1 MKRLTA
7 WLTGVAGGVAAAR
20 IFRRAPAPA
29 PVVVH
34 EPDPAVALRAKLA
47 ETKAAELEPQQ
58 QPAAE
63 ETVPDDDDPNAR
75 RRAVHERGRAAVDE
89 MRGDRSGD

>member
-20 IFRRAPAPA
+20 IFRRAPVPA
-29 PVVVH
+29 PVTR
-34 EPDPAVALRAKLA
+34 EPDPADALRAKLA
-47 ETKAAELEPQQ
+47 ETKAAQVEPEPE
-58 QPAAE
+58 PASPGQ
-63 ETVPDDDDPNAR
+63 PDDDPDAR

-89 MRGDRSGD
+89 MRGERPSE

>member
-20 IFRRAPAPA
+20 IFRRAPASSA

-34 EPDPAVALRAKLA
+34 EPDPAEALRAKLA
-47 ETKAAELEPQQ
+47 ETKVS
-58 QPAAE
+58 QPEAP
-63 ETVPDDDDPNAR
+63 PDGDPDAR

-89 MRGDRSGD
+89 MRGDRTSE

>member
-20 IFRRAPAPA
+20 IFRRAPASSA

-34 EPDPAVALRAKLA
+34 EPDPAEVLREKLA
-47 ETKAAELEPQQ
+47 QSKAAPAEPEAPTELS
-58 QPAAE
+58 
-63 ETVPDDDDPNAR
+63 DDDPDAR

-89 MRGDRSGD
+89 MRGDSTTD

>member
-20 IFRRAPAPA
+20 IFRRASA
-29 PVVVH
+29 PVPVVR
-34 EPDPAVALRAKLA
+34 EPDPADALRAKLA
-47 ETKAAELEPQQ
+47 ETKAEEPE
-58 QPAAE
+58 PATAE
-63 ETVPDDDDPNAR
+63 ESDVDPDAR

-89 MRGDRSGD
+89 MRGDRSSD

>member
-20 IFRRAPAPA
+20 IFRRPPAPA
-29 PVVVH
+29 HVVVH
-34 EPDPAVALRAKLA
+34 EPDPAEELRSKLA
-47 ETKAAELEPQQ
+47 ETKAAAPEAP
-58 QPAAE
+58 
-63 ETVPDDDDPNAR
+63 PDDDPDAR

-89 MRGDRSGD
+89 MRGDRTSE

>member
-20 IFRRAPAPA
+20 IFRRTPASARVP
-29 PVVVH
+29 VH
-34 EPDPAVALRAKLA
+34 EPDPAEVLREKLA
-47 ETKAAELEPQQ
+47 QSKAAPAEPEAPTELS
-58 QPAAE
+58 
-63 ETVPDDDDPNAR
+63 DDDPDAR

-89 MRGDRSGD
+89 MRGDSTTD

>member
-20 IFRRAPAPA
+20 IFRRAPVQAPS
-29 PVVVH
+29 VVR
-34 EPDPAVALRAKLA
+34 EPDPADALRAKLA
-47 ETKAAELEPQQ
+47 ETKTVQPEPEPAP
-58 QPAAE
+58 PAAS
-63 ETVPDDDDPNAR
+63 DDDPDAR

-89 MRGDRSGD
+89 MRGDQAPE

>member
-20 IFRRAPAPA
+20 LFRRAPATSA
-29 PVVVH
+29 PVH
-34 EPDPAVALRAKLA
+34 EPDPADALRAKLA
-47 ETKAAELEPQQ
+47 ETKTAQPEPAPAEDPGDEP
-58 QPAAE
+58 
-63 ETVPDDDDPNAR
+63 DAR

-89 MRGDRSGD
+89 MRGDHQSD

>member
-20 IFRRAPAPA
+20 IFRRAPASNA

-34 EPDPAVALRAKLA
+34 EPDPAEALRAKLA
-47 ETKAAELEPQQ
+47 ATKVS
-58 QPAAE
+58 QPEAP
-63 ETVPDDDDPNAR
+63 PDDDDPDAR

-89 MRGDRSGD
+89 MRGDHTTE

>member
-20 IFRRAPAPA
+20 IFRRPPTPAQ
-29 PVVVH
+29 VVVH
-34 EPDPAVALRAKLA
+34 EPDPADALRAKLA
-47 ETKAAELEPQQ
+47 ETKAT
-58 QPAAE
+58 QPAA
-63 ETVPDDDDPNAR
+63 PPADDPDAR

-89 MRGDRSGD
+89 MRGDRTHE

>member
-7 WLTGVAGGVAAAR
+7 WLAGVAGGVAAAR

-29 PVVVH
+29 PVVH
-34 EPDPAVALRAKLA
+34 EPDPADALRAKLA
-47 ETKAAELEPQQ
+47 ETKTTPTESEREAADED
-58 QPAAE
+58 
-63 ETVPDDDDPNAR
+63 PDAR

-89 MRGDRSGD
+89 MRGDHTAE

>member
-29 PVVVH
+29 PLR
-34 EPDPAVALRAKLA
+34 EPDPADALRAKLA
-47 ETKAAELEPQQ
+47 ETKSVQAEPERATPAEPN
-58 QPAAE
+58 
-63 ETVPDDDDPNAR
+63 DDPDTR

-89 MRGDRSGD
+89 MRGERSDD

>member
-20 IFRRAPAPA
+20 IFRRAPT
-29 PVVVH
+29 PVPVH
-34 EPDPAVALRAKLA
+34 EPDPADALRAKLA
-47 ETKAAELEPQQ
+47 QAKDAQPNAAQPEPEAAPTEE
-58 QPAAE
+58 PA
-63 ETVPDDDDPNAR
+63 DDPDAR

-89 MRGDRSGD
+89 MRGERSSD

>member
-20 IFRRAPAPA
+20 IFRRTPAPA
-29 PVVVH
+29 RVPVH
-34 EPDPAVALRAKLA
+34 EPDPAEALREELA
-47 ETKAAELEPQQ
+47 QSKSAPAEPEAPTELS
-58 QPAAE
+58 
-63 ETVPDDDDPNAR
+63 DDDPDAR

-89 MRGDRSGD
+89 MRGDSTTD

>member
-20 IFRRAPAPA
+20 IFRRAPAPV
-29 PVVVH
+29 PVAH
-34 EPDPAVALRAKLA
+34 EPDPADALRAKLA
-47 ETKAAELEPQQ
+47 ETRAVQPEPEPE
-58 QPAAE
+58 PAAE
-63 ETVPDDDDPNAR
+63 PDDDPDAR

-89 MRGDRSGD
+89 MHGDGTSD

>member
-7 WLTGVAGGVAAAR
+7 WLTGVAGGVATAR

-29 PVVVH
+29 PVVH
-34 EPDPAVALRAKLA
+34 EPDPADALRAKLA
-47 ETKAAELEPQQ
+47 ETKPAEPEPE
-58 QPAAE
+58 PAPPE
-63 ETVPDDDDPNAR
+63 QSGDDPNAR

-89 MRGDRSGD
+89 MHGDRSSE

>member
-20 IFRRAPAPA
+20 IFRRAPAPV
-29 PVVVH
+29 PVH
-34 EPDPAVALRAKLA
+34 EPDPADALRAKLA
-47 ETKAAELEPQQ
+47 ETKATP
-58 QPAAE
+58 PAAE
-63 ETVPDDDDPNAR
+63 PEPAEEPDDPDAR

-89 MRGDRSGD
+89 MRGGGE

>member
-20 IFRRAPAPA
+20 IFRRPPTPAQ
-29 PVVVH
+29 VVVH
-34 EPDPAVALRAKLA
+34 EPDPAEALRAKLA
-47 ETKAAELEPQQ
+47 ETKAT
-58 QPAAE
+58 QPAP
-63 ETVPDDDDPNAR
+63 TDDDPAAR

-89 MRGDRSGD
+89 MRGDRTNE

>member
-20 IFRRAPAPA
+20 MFRRAPAPA
-29 PVVVH
+29 PVVH
-34 EPDPAVALRAKLA
+34 APDPADALRAKLA
-47 ETKAAELEPQQ
+47 ETKAVQPEP
-58 QPAAE
+58 QPAAV
-63 ETVPDDDDPNAR
+63 ETPSAEDPDAR

-89 MRGDRSGD
+89 MRGDRTGD

>member
-29 PVVVH
+29 PVVH
-34 EPDPAVALRAKLA
+34 DPDPAEALRAKLA
-47 ETKAAELEPQQ
+47 ETKTAQPEP
-58 QPAAE
+58 QPAA
-63 ETVPDDDDPNAR
+63 PDDDPDAR
-75 RRAVHERGRAAVDE
+75 RRAVHERGRAAVDQ
-89 MRGDRSGD
+89 MRGDRTSE

>member
-20 IFRRAPAPA
+20 IFRRAPMPA
-29 PVVVH
+29 PVGR
-34 EPDPAVALRAKLA
+34 EPDPADALRAKLA
-47 ETKAAELEPQQ
+47 ETKAAQAEPEA
-58 QPAAE
+58 PPAE
-63 ETVPDDDDPNAR
+63 EPEGDPDAR

-89 MRGDRSGD
+89 MRGDRTSD

>member
-20 IFRRAPAPA
+20 IFRRAPAPVPA
-29 PVVVH
+29 H
-34 EPDPAVALRAKLA
+34 EPDPAEALRAKLA
-47 ETKAAELEPQQ
+47 ATKETQAE
-58 QPAAE
+58 AE
-63 ETVPDDDDPNAR
+63 AESAPSKEPDDPDAR

-89 MRGDRSGD
+89 MRGDQSG

>member
-20 IFRRAPAPA
+20 MFRRAPVPA
-29 PVVVH
+29 PVVH
-34 EPDPAVALRAKLA
+34 EPDPADALRAKLA
-47 ETKAAELEPQQ
+47 ETKATQAEPEPE
-58 QPAAE
+58 PEAA
-63 ETVPDDDDPNAR
+63 DDDPDAR

-89 MRGDRSGD
+89 MRGDQAPE

>member
-29 PVVVH
+29 PVVH
-34 EPDPAVALRAKLA
+34 EPDPAEALRAKLA
-47 ETKAAELEPQQ
+47 ETKTAQPEP
-58 QPAAE
+58 QPAA
-63 ETVPDDDDPNAR
+63 PDDDPDAR
-75 RRAVHERGRAAVDE
+75 RRAVHERGRAAVDQ
-89 MRGDRSGD
+89 MRGDRTSE

>member
-20 IFRRAPAPA
+20 IFRRSPASA

-34 EPDPAVALRAKLA
+34 EPDPAETLRAKLA
-47 ETKAAELEPQQ
+47 ETKAAQPEAQPEP
-58 QPAAE
+58 AL
-63 ETVPDDDDPNAR
+63 DDDPDAR

-89 MRGDRSGD
+89 MRGDQAPE

>member
-20 IFRRAPAPA
+20 IFRRAPAPV
-29 PVVVH
+29 PVVR
-34 EPDPAVALRAKLA
+34 EPDPAEALRAKLA
-47 ETKAAELEPQQ
+47 ETKAGEPEPKPEAEQ
-58 QPAAE
+58 QP
-63 ETVPDDDDPNAR
+63 DDPDAR

-89 MRGDRSGD
+89 MRGDRTAD